1 MFRTGAAAG
10 GDPPGQVG
18 RSRPRHRSGVTSEA
32 REPIGIGNI
41 LEKSPGDG
49 KLLEEG
55 GDGGRHEAL
64 AGRGATAPPGA
75 ETRPGSTSET
85 GKPDRP
91 PTPVTLRAA
100 GSGVSIA
107 RIQVRRVPSGR
118 LEQQCDNDRYCG
130 DHDHKHEKAHKA
142 HKASHHLHASRHRT
156 AGGHIQGARAS
167 LYCSKACR
175 EAAARHRKHRQ
186 PAYFTCG
193 RKEWETPGQR
203 TRLSPRCR
211 SGRGQ
216 LLLAGKESVDNIL
229 AFRFAQRPVRTSLEP
244 RTRRVRTDRR
254 SRTAVDRGAGRLL
267 RNHGR
272 LPRHGGHPPI
282 PGPRLRRHG
291 RTKEWARMH
300 GREYAAWGLVV
311 IGAALAKGVVA
322 VT

>member
-211 SGRGQ
+211 TGRGQ

-229 AFRFAQRPVRTSLEP
+229 AFRFGNGLFGPVWNREHVEYVQIDVAEQQSIEGRADFYEITGAFRDMVVTHLFQVLGFVAMDAQRNGPECTE
-244 RTRRVRTDRR
+244 
-254 SRTAVDRGAGRLL
+254 G
-267 RNHGR
+267 NM
-272 LPRHGGHPPI
+272 PP
-282 PGPRLRRHG
+282 GD
-291 RTKEWARMH
+291 W
-300 GREYAAWGLVV
+300 W
-311 IGAALAKGVVA
+311 
-322 VT
+322 